1 MKASTFLKYLLFVLA
16 GLGVVVS
23 MLAWRVH
30 NSQPGTAELCSINE
44 HWDCG
49 TVQHS
54 RYAEFLGMPVAGIGV
69 AGYTLFLVLLVF
81 DSKRV
86 RQVFFLLAIGAMG
99 FALYLSY
106 IEDRILLV
114 WCLYCVIS
122 QATITLVLL
131 TSGLRLFFE
140 RAKD

>member
-1 MKASTFLKYLLFVLA
+1 MRNSSVCRWP
-16 GLGVVVS
+16 VS
-23 MLAWRVH
+23 AWRDTH
-30 NSQPGTAELCSINE
+30 C
-44 HWDCG
+44 
-49 TVQHS
+49 
-54 RYAEFLGMPVAGIGV
+54 
-69 AGYTLFLVLLVF
+69 FLVLLVF